1 MKLIQKVK
9 ELYKK
14 LRLKFFEKNE
24 KFNSFSTLEQSKYIA
39 NKIILLITSASG
51 VGLLILIFA
60 KTDQIIIVQGEL
72 QPTSRVRE
80 MKIPISVFF

>member
-39 NKIILLITSASG
+39 NKIILLIT
-51 VGLLILIFA
+51 
-60 KTDQIIIVQGEL
+60 E
-72 QPTSRVRE
+72 
-80 MKIPISVFF
+80 